1 MKIYCS
7 CCDKVQPVRI
17 DNCRDAKTNKPFQDI
32 MCAECDLVIASGTD
46 IIVPPSLESAVG
58 TAYKTGWEHVSVSR
72 RDRCPTWDEM
82 CLVKSIF
89 WDEDDCVIQYHPP
102 RSEYVNNHPN
112 CLHLWR
118 PIGVSLAMPPSIMVG
133 FKD

>member
-1 MKIYCS
+1 MTFKCP
-7 CCDKVQPVRI
+7 DKYRVKLSGYPAGDERNGCFIVGELRI
-17 DNCRDAKTNKPFQDI
+17 
-32 MCAECDLVIASGTD
+32 IASNGM
-46 IIVPPSLESAVG
+46 
-58 TAYKTGWEHVSVSR
+58 GWEHVSVSR

-82 CLVKSIF
+82 CQIKALF

-118 PIGVSLAMPPSIMVG
+118 PIGVSLPMPPSIMVG